1 MEKKNNFV
9 SFRLQGE
16 TLYINIENQINPSE
30 KEFNELMEWYREFFT
45 KIVNFPFCMIINI
58 ENLIMINMTYMMKWA
73 ALFKEINDYVEKNV
87 IATSI
92 ICSSAVAKSMMD
104 LFFAFYTPVRPTK
117 IFKPDED
124 YVTFLKDEY
133 NKYKE
138 K

>member
-9 SFRLQGE
+9 SFKLQGE

-30 KEFNELMEWYREFFT
+30 KEFNELLEWYREFFT

-58 ENLIMINMTYMMKWA
+58 ENLIMINMGYMMKWA
-73 ALFKEINDYVEKNV
+73 ALFKEVNDYIEKNV

-92 ICSSAVAKSMMD
+92 ICSSMVAKSMMD
-104 LFFAFYTPVRPTK
+104 LFFAFYTPVRPSK

-124 YVTFLKDEY
+124 YIKFLKDEY

-138 K
+138 N